1 MMPALQRS
9 ESCPSCG
16 DAGTVLIGIGPIDRL
31 SGQPDEVVEAPC
43 PACEAGDR
51 EAMLRIGRSWRDA
64 NTLTGGGIASEPRSG
79 ISRANGSHVNTD
91 ASSPVKKVSSSQ
103 GPLDST
109 DPRYGEPGAGA
120 EGPSAS
126 GQVLDPHIGDP
137 QPMGPVTRAP
147 AVPFSPGGGR
157 RDLRRAA

>member
-1 MMPALQRS
+1 MTSASQWSDPV
-9 ESCPSCG
+9 CPSCQ
-16 DAGTVLIGIGPIDRL
+16 DAGTVLIGVGPIDRL

-51 EAMLRIGRSWRDA
+51 EAELRIGRPWRQQDQA
-64 NTLTGGGIASEPRSG
+64 
-79 ISRANGSHVNTD
+79 
-91 ASSPVKKVSSSQ
+91 SSSQ

-126 GQVLDPHIGDP
+126 GQTLDPHIGDP